1 MRRQLLLCTLAAAMP
16 LPGCCSLARLFC
28 GPDRTPWISVDFAT
42 PEAAARTLLEAV
54 RRDEPEIV
62 YRSMS
67 HAYRDRLGL
76 DQAGA
81 VLAWQ
86 KIRADN
92 PGLHV
97 AGYAEVPAAIP
108 VGDDRARILLS
119 IEGQRVELEVVR
131 QRKWEVRW
139 RRSSGTAAEP
149 GGNLPSF
156 EARAAIAE
164 NDDGRTAT
172 LRLEPFVLPFGSEA
186 PTLAAI
192 EFAGLVAEWKVD
204 RIAMLVDG

>member
-1 MRRQLLLCTLAAAMP
+1 MRRRLLLCALATALP

-42 PEAAARTLLEAV
+42 PEAAARTLLEAL

-62 YRSMS
+62 YRALS

-76 DQAGA
+76 DQAAA

-97 AGYAEVPAAIP
+97 AGYAEVPAATAI
-108 VGDDRARILLS
+108 DADRARILLT

-139 RRSSGTAAEP
+139 RRSSGTLAEP
-149 GGNLPSF
+149 GGNLAAF
-156 EARAAIAE
+156 DARAAITE
-164 NDDGRTAT
+164 NDDGRSAT
-172 LRLEPFVLPFGSEA
+172 LRLEPFVLPFGSEV

-192 EFAGLVAEWKVD
+192 EQAGLVAEWKVD